1 MVSHQWMRP
10 YLSVISG
17 LCELYEKAQQRKK
30 LPLEKIIGM
39 YHNQYVMIRIRRNRC
54 ADIYL

>member
-1 MVSHQWMRP
+1 MRP